1 MKIETKYILERTS
14 EPSEDRVNFRVLV
27 DGSEVHRAFF
37 TRECYGAWYVGETP
51 SFIQTA
57 EERGKYI
64 KAAFKLFH
72 EPTSSFTLEYEVG
85 SPYTEE
91 WFLKARSRELE
102 CARDDL
108 SALKERM
115 EHLPKMIGVLNEVLK
130 KGYNEA
136 ARDLADNIEY
146 YAYRIAQV
154 MGNIKY
160 ACKPDSNGKI
170 TAKLY

>member
-1 MKIETKYILERTS
+1 
-14 EPSEDRVNFRVLV
+14 
-27 DGSEVHRAFF
+27 
-37 TRECYGAWYVGETP
+37 
-51 SFIQTA
+51 
-57 EERGKYI
+57 
-64 KAAFKLFH
+64 
-72 EPTSSFTLEYEVG
+72 
-85 SPYTEE
+85 
-91 WFLKARSRELE
+91 
-102 CARDDL
+102 
-108 SALKERM
+108 M